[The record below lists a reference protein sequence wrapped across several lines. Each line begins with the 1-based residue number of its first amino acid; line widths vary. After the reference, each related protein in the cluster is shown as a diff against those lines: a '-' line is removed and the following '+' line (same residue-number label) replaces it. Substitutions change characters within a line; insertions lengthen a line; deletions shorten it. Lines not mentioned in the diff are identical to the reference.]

1 LFHNI
6 DDKNME
12 IKVKRKEAKMAENKS
27 EDNSMEKPITSF
39 GFDASK
45 SVDEK
50 VLSLV
55 NNFSSLHPGIPAL
68 SLLRNLLLEVLP
80 KRIEQIQS
88 ARREEKITV

>member
-1 LFHNI
+1 
-6 DDKNME
+6 
-12 IKVKRKEAKMAENKS
+12 MAETEENQ
-27 EDNSMEKPITSF
+27 SMEKPITSF

-55 NNFSSLHPGIPAL
+55 NNYSSLHPGIPAL

-80 KRIEQIQS
+80 ERIEQIHETKRQKQTS
-88 ARREEKITV
+88 GVGVSPV